1 VVTDNSSISVSD
13 PVHESHSVLDPSS
26 SGPIII
32 TWMTEASSSVV
43 LQHKITTSWAS
54 GCSVFSS
61 SLVTVVG
68 SVSPCKTFVVED
80 TSVVKVVS
88 CSSGVGSPVSVT
100 VSASLASSSVS
111 AGSGDKT
118 GLDTTSFVVSSDVE
132 PPSSVPSEVTS
143 SGVIGSELHL
153 LLPVFEFLVDLIG
166 DEFLTD
172 IDEFDLLDEG
182 LLIGISL
189 EVSGEVSDI
198 QELSWGVV
206 VFVGSEFT
214 EAWNLGVPVLTSVLK
229 SFTGSFPAS
238 FGGLHFVTGLDEGEV
253 VSGEV
258 VVAHVY
264 CDSSKAA
271 HDNNCREYSLDVYH
285 FDSFFVCL

>member
-1 VVTDNSSISVSD
+1 
-13 PVHESHSVLDPSS
+13 
-26 SGPIII
+26 
-32 TWMTEASSSVV
+32 MTEASSSVV

-54 GCSVFSS
+54 GWAVFSTF
-61 SLVTVVG
+61 LVTVVG

-100 VSASLASSSVS
+100 VSASLASSSVP

-118 GLDTTSFVVSSDVE
+118 GLDTTSFVISSDVE

-143 SGVIGSELHL
+143 SGVLGSELHL
-153 LLPVFEFLVDLIG
+153 LLPVFKFLVDLFG
-166 DEFLTD
+166 DEFLTN

-189 EVSGEVSDI
+189 EVSGEVSDT

-214 EAWNLGVPVLTSVLK
+214 EA
-229 SFTGSFPAS
+229 
-238 FGGLHFVTGLDEGEV
+238 
-253 VSGEV
+253 
-258 VVAHVY
+258 
-264 CDSSKAA
+264 
-271 HDNNCREYSLDVYH
+271 
-285 FDSFFVCL
+285 